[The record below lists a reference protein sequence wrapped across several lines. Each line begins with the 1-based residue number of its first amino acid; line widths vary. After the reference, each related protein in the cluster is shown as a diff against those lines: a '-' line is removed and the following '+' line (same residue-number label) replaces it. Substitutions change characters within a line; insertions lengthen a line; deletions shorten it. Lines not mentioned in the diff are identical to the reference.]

1 MAIHGNNYD
10 YSNYG
15 WNFKMVT
22 FFNEKIRYFIQIIN
36 EFKVNVQ
43 GVVPNF
49 IFTQYMQVTNPMHHA
64 SKTVVVAYIN
74 TMKTTFDLHF
84 EIYQAVKQHT
94 NKHGNKEKL
103 SIINCL

>member
-49 IFTQYMQVTNPMHHA
+49 IFTQYMQVTIPCIMPQKQSSSH
-64 SKTVVVAYIN
+64 
-74 TMKTTFDLHF
+74 
-84 EIYQAVKQHT
+84 IYQYNEDDFRFT
-94 NKHGNKEKL
+94 F
-103 SIINCL
+103 